1 MSAGPVDSEAYEFV
15 ASGGLRVLRW
25 PRLDSTGVL
34 DAVVTTRRGGV
45 SDGVYD
51 GLNLGLHVGD
61 DPVAVIENRARAAT
75 AIGLDLD
82 DLVFSRQTHG
92 SKVAQVGLP
101 ERGRGTR
108 SDSDALPDTDAVVTS
123 TPGVGLVIMVADCVP
138 IVLVDPIARVLG
150 CVHAGWRG
158 ATQRVVAAAV
168 EKMVDVG
175 AERSRMLVGMG
186 PAIPADRYQVG
197 EDVLAAV
204 TDAFAGEADQVIR
217 PDGTGRWLFDGWMA
231 NLLALR
237 DSGVAESNISLARL
251 ATGQGEFF
259 SDRASRPCGRFAV
272 LAALKRPLPAHVSR

>member
-15 ASGGLRVLRW
+15 TSAGLPVLRW

-45 SDGVYD
+45 SEGVYD
-51 GLNLGLHVGD
+51 SLNLGLHVGD
-61 DPVAVIENRARAAT
+61 DPDAVIENRARAAA

-92 SKVAQVGLP
+92 SNVALVGLE
-101 ERGRGTR
+101 ERGRGTL
-108 SDSDALPDTDAVVTS
+108 SDSDALTDTDAVVTAE
-123 TPGVGLVIMVADCVP
+123 PGVGLAIMVADCVP
-138 IVLVDPIARVLG
+138 IVLVDPLARVLG

-158 ATQRVVAAAV
+158 ATQRVVTAAV
-168 EKMVDVG
+168 QKMVALG
-175 AERSRMLVGMG
+175 AERSRLLVGMG

-197 EDVLAAV
+197 EDVLTAV
-204 TDAFAGEADQVIR
+204 TRAFGGDADRVIR
-217 PDGTGRWLFDGWMA
+217 PDGSGRWLFDGWTA

-237 DSGVAESNISLARL
+237 DCGVAESNISFARL
-251 ATGQGEFF
+251 ATGEGEFF

-272 LAALKRPLPAHVSR
+272 LAALKLG